1 MNVAFTTHRQP
12 RRETGLTLVETM
24 VTLAVA
30 AILLTAAVPPMQD
43 FIVRNQMSTEVN
55 SLVGSMYLARS
66 EAVKRLQNVVVC
78 PTTDSVNCA
87 PATDWT
93 PGWMVFSDPNNDGVV
108 DDSDVILQQD
118 VKLPSRFMATG
129 ANSSCVVFSPT
140 GALASCPVGGGF
152 GNTTVTFLD
161 CNGVANTTTL
171 TLSQDGHIFT
181 TQLTPSSGCSS
192 P

>member
-1 MNVAFTTHRQP
+1 
-12 RRETGLTLVETM
+12 LTLVETM

-30 AILLTAAVPPMQD
+30 AILLTAAVPPMQG

-55 SLVGSMYLARS
+55 TLVGALYLARS

-93 PGWMVFSDPNNDGVV
+93 PGWMVFSDPNNNGVV
-108 DDSDVILQQD
+108 DGSDAILQQD

-129 ANSSCVVFSPT
+129 ATSNCVVFSPT
-140 GALASCPVGGGF
+140 GALASCPSGGGF
-152 GNTTVTFLD
+152 GNTTVTFSD
-161 CNGVANTTTL
+161 CNGIANTTTL
-171 TLSQDGHIFT
+171 TLSPDGHVFT
-181 TQLTPSSGCSS
+181 SQLTSSGGCSS